1 MSGTPS
7 VFTFSDGSDD
17 ISVTTAEITSASYDN
32 KKSELV
38 SVVIGTSCTSIAS
51 RAFQYSN
58 QLINVIID
66 GNTLETINQYAF
78 SNSTLAY
85 INIPDSVTEIGGRA
99 FENCINLTS
108 ISIGNSVTTIWDR
121 AFEGC
126 FNLTSISIGNSV
138 TTIGSYTF
146 SNCSNL
152 ETIEFR
158 GSTSDMTIIG
168 NYIFNNINRNSN
180 RNITFYNTATESD
193 INRTLLS
200 QVEGITNNENVYL
213 YGDTTSG
220 AQIFYTPYPYE
231 TTFTFN
237 DGTTVSVTSATI
249 GSNSYGDDNK
259 SVLTSVVIGISCT
272 TIGNETFKD
281 CINLRSVTITDS
293 VTTIDIG
300 AFQGCTSLT
309 SITIPSSV
317 TTINDYAFFS
327 CNSLETIDFRGNTS
341 TMTVNGDNIFNNI
354 NRNSNRTITFYNT
367 ATERDINGTL
377 LSQTKTITNNENVYL
392 YGDTTSGAQIFYT
405 PYPYE
410 TIFTFNDGRTVSVTS
425 ATIGS
430 NSYGDDNKSV
440 LTSVV
445 IGISCTTIGNETFKD
460 CINLTSVTI
469 TDSVTSIGIRAFTSC
484 TSLTSITI
492 PDSVTSIGDYAFFDC
507 TSLTKITVDTS
518 NPNYSNNIDNN
529 NNSDGVLYNK
539 NINTLIQYP
548 IGNSADSFS
557 ISSDVTTISDFA
569 FYKSQNLVSVTIP
582 TSVTSIGYRAFSECL
597 KLGSINVNSGNPNYS
612 NNDSDGV
619 LYNNGVTTLIQ
630 YPIGNPATDFTIP
643 DNVNTISDFAFYKSQ
658 NLRSVTIPSS
668 VTTINS
674 YAFQLSE
681 RLTSITI
688 PVNVTTIGNWVF
700 AEITSLTSAVIGNGV
715 SNIGFSTFS
724 SCTNLTLV
732 TIGQNVPT
740 ISNSMFR
747 NCSSLP
753 SVTIPNS
760 VTTIDI
766 GAFQGCTSLTS
777 ITIPSSVTT
786 INDYAFFSCN
796 SLETIGFRGNTST
809 MTVSGDNIFS
819 SITSNST
826 RTITFYNTATE
837 RDIQSD
843 LLGLLKLI
851 TDDDTVSTTG
861 PQIFITTKSGPVPVI
876 LSVINLGSF

>member
-38 SVVIGTSCTSIAS
+38 YVVIGTSCTSIAS

-158 GSTSDMTIIG
+158 GSTSTMTVSG
-168 NYIFNNINRNSN
+168 DNIFNNINRNSN

-281 CINLRSVTITDS
+281 CINL
-293 VTTIDIG
+293 
-300 AFQGCTSLT
+300 
-309 SITIPSSV
+309 
-317 TTINDYAFFS
+317 
-327 CNSLETIDFRGNTS
+327 
-341 TMTVNGDNIFNNI
+341 
-354 NRNSNRTITFYNT
+354 
-367 ATERDINGTL
+367 
-377 LSQTKTITNNENVYL
+377 
-392 YGDTTSGAQIFYT
+392 
-405 PYPYE
+405 
-410 TIFTFNDGRTVSVTS
+410 
-425 ATIGS
+425 
-430 NSYGDDNKSV
+430 
-440 LTSVV
+440 
-445 IGISCTTIGNETFKD
+445 
-460 CINLTSVTI
+460 TSVTI

-507 TSLTKITVDTS
+507 TSLTEIEVDTS

-529 NNSDGVLYNK
+529 NNSDGVLYN
-539 NINTLIQYP
+539 NGVTTTLIQYP
-548 IGNSADSFS
+548 IGNSATEFTIPDG
-557 ISSDVTTISDFA
+557 VNTISDFA
-569 FYKSQNLVSVTIP
+569 FYKSQNLEAVTIP
-582 TSVTSIGYRAFSECL
+582 TRVTSIGDRAFSECL

-700 AEITSLTSAVIGNGV
+700 AEITSLTNAVIGNGV

-724 SCTNLTLV
+724 SCTILTLV

-809 MTVSGDNIFS
+809 MTVSGDNIFNDNS
-819 SITSNST
+819 GGGITPNST
-826 RTITFYNTATE
+826 RNITFYNTATE